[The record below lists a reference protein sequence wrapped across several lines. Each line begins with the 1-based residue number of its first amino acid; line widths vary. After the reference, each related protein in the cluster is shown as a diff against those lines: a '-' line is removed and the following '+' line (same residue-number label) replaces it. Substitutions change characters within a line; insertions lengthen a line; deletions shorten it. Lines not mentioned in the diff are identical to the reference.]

1 MLTSRKIY
9 RVCLHTA
16 HRNIFIFTI
25 SDFVT
30 MYHPYDREKDDNL
43 IALGDSDCRMDMFF
57 SMDISHTPILAI
69 IHELPFFTVSFGLS
83 YNSLVSKMLD
93 FK

>member
-16 HRNIFIFTI
+16 HRNILIFTI

-30 MYHPYDREKDDNL
+30 IYHPYNREKDNNL
-43 IALGDSDCRMDMFF
+43 IALGDSDCSIDMLF
-57 SMDISHTPILAI
+57 SLNISHTPILAI
-69 IHELPFFTVSFGLS
+69 IHELPFFTVSLGLS
-83 YNSLVSKMLD
+83 YNSLVSKMLNS
-93 FK
+93 K